1 MQQPL
6 PQDEYFRSKKCK
18 LLVLPSENI
27 CKNCHAEN
35 ITFKNEVSFKKG
47 VLTVQA
53 KLNATVKLTAKK
65 VRM

>member
-1 MQQPL
+1 M
-6 PQDEYFRSKKCK
+6 
-18 LLVLPSENI
+18 VLPSENI